1 MDLVTVLVGLG
12 ICVVTAGVLYF
23 ISVNSFKVFEL
34 TFYSNGL
41 GMLTTVV
48 SLLLQGKS
56 FEEALAEQQKFANS
70 LLTKSEKVKEKEKKA
85 KKAIKKVNKEKT
97 SSVTAASSSD
107 EKPHVEFEPD
117 AEIIPDSDSVSDK
130 EKKKSDKKDKV
141 N

>member
-34 TFYSNGL
+34 SFYSNGL

-48 SLLLQGKS
+48 SLLQGKS

-117 AEIIPDSDSVSDK
+117 AEIIPDSDSISDK

>member
-34 TFYSNGL
+34 SFYSNGL

-48 SLLLQGKS
+48 SLLQGKS

-130 EKKKSDKKDKV
+130 EKKTSDKKDKV

>member
-34 TFYSNGL
+34 TFYSYGL

-48 SLLLQGKS
+48 SLLQGKS

>member
-34 TFYSNGL
+34 SFYSNGL

-48 SLLLQGKS
+48 SLLQGKS